1 MMEGYLWDRWL
12 WLDIFGGIDE
22 MCLGT
27 PGKVIKIADNAIGI
41 RMAIVDFG
49 GTRMETCLAYLDEV
63 NEGDWVI
70 VHTGFAISKIDE
82 ARARDAF
89 DALKEIGWV

>member
-1 MMEGYLWDRWL
+1 MMGGYLWDRWQ
-12 WLDIFGGIDE
+12 WQVVSGGIDE

-27 PGKVIKIADNAIGI
+27 PGRVVKIADNSLGI
-41 RMAIVDFG
+41 RMGIVDFC
-49 GTRMETCLAYLDEV
+49 GTRVEVCLSYLDEV

-82 ARARDAF
+82 ARAKDVF
-89 DALKEIGWV
+89 DILKGIGL